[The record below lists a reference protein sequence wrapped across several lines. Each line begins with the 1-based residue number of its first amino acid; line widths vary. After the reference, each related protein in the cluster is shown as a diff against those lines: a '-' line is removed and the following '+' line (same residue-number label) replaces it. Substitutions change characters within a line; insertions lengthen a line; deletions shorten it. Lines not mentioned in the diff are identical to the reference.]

1 METFTQLLKSTY
13 MAVYCIISSSDSI
26 KKNHTPKWPCS
37 KLGNPSVPM
46 SSAGEQPLLADKTH
60 PERVRADLQMRVLYF
75 SAKLLMKNT
84 PRR

>member
-1 METFTQLLKSTY
+1 METFTQLQKSTY
-13 MAVYCIISSSDSI
+13 MAVYCIICSSDSF
-26 KKNHTPKWPCS
+26 KNHTPKWPCS
-37 KLGNPSVPM
+37 KLGNPRIPM
-46 SSAGEQPLLADKTH
+46 SSAGEQPWFADKTH